1 MPKTRG
7 AETRQACSRFTGVNS
22 REFVRNSHEFRTNF
36 VRISYEFHVNSREFI
51 QISPLCTP
59 SFVLTPGVPPP
70 QCTPAGTLATCN
82 MCTCVWVCLCVGCVD
97 LCGFVYGCMVGFACG
112 WMHDF
117 LFVST
122 CEHASVC
129 WCVWGCGGHPTTYA
143 HKPVPNLTPTPT
155 HPHTQPRTRAWLNLF
170 ALTIRALGRSHLAE
184 PASRSHRK
192 AVFQLNSQIPLRST
206 QFRVDTG
213 AYCKVG
219 ADLIICCQS
228 MSN

>member
-1 MPKTRG
+1 M
-7 AETRQACSRFTGVNS
+7 NS
-22 REFVRNSHEFRTNF
+22 YEIRTNF

-122 CEHASVC
+122 CGHASVC

-143 HKPVPNLTPTPT
+143 HKPVPNPTPTPT
-155 HPHTQPRTRAWLNLF
+155 HPHTQPRTHGYTPTHKHAPTRTNQSTHTHTHTHIDTPTMIPPHIPNHDTSTMQVCVCMCGWVVCGCGCGWGGRA
-170 ALTIRALGRSHLAE
+170 
-184 PASRSHRK
+184 ASFH
-192 AVFQLNSQIPLRST
+192 
-206 QFRVDTG
+206 
-213 AYCKVG
+213 
-219 ADLIICCQS
+219 
-228 MSN
+228 